1 MKTVSVS
8 ELKAE
13 LSRYLRAVRRGGE
26 VQILERGVPIARLV
40 GMPQASPDR
49 ERVARLVSAG
59 ILKHGDGDARDVLA
73 RPPLVVGGRPGAADL
88 SGALGDDREERG

>member
-1 MKTVSVS
+1 MKAVSVS

-40 GMPQASPDR
+40 GMPAGSPDGPR
-49 ERVARLVSAG
+49 IARLVGAG
-59 ILKHGDGDARDVLA
+59 ILTPGSGDARALLA
-73 RPPLVVGGRPGAADL
+73 RPPLALALAADL
-88 SGALGDDREERG
+88 STALTDDREDRA

>member
-1 MKTVSVS
+1 MSAVSVS

-40 GMPQASPDR
+40 GMPAASADG
-49 ERVARLVSAG
+49 ERVARLVGAG
-59 ILKHGDGDARDVLA
+59 VLTPGSGDARVLLS
-73 RPPLVVGGRPGAADL
+73 RPPLALAADL
-88 SGALGDDREERG
+88 SAALADDREDRG